1 MFGRSIQWKAK
12 ASFLKKI
19 DKLDTPPQIKAILK
33 SLTDPEVQQ
42 RVKSLHQLLSEI
54 EERNKPGKAE
64 LKATRDERL
73 G

>member
-1 MFGRSIQWKAK
+1 MESQ
-12 ASFLKKI
+12 SELLEKI